1 MQGWVKVH
9 RSMMDNQIIMKS
21 PDHLAVWMF
30 LLLHATH
37 KEQPATFKGKE
48 ITLKPGQLITG
59 RKMIAEKINISESK
73 VHRVLAL
80 FEAERLIEQQIS
92 NKNRLIY
99 LSAWDKQQ
107 SAEQQEQQ
115 VNSKLNNKTGKS
127 ERQSEHKQE
136 CIIENEIKNEI
147 IICPEQ
153 APDRSGILLPLVDK
167 SEYDV
172 PLSKIEQWQRA
183 YPAVDIRQELL
194 RMISWL
200 NANSKRKKTR
210 RGIDRFIT
218 TWLSKEQDR
227 GGTYRSNPH
236 SSWNGGNGANE
247 AARYEA
253 AQRAGYGQY

>member
-1 MQGWVKVH
+1 MYQDVTRNKNLSAAAKGLYAYLSAFCGTSDECYPSVETITSEMAMGKDTFYRHVNALVAAGVVEKCQVIGNDGKFG
-9 RSMMDNQIIMKS
+9 RT
-21 PDHLAVWMF
+21 LYR
-30 LLLHATH
+30 LTH
-37 KEQPATFKGKE
+37 EV
-48 ITLKPGQLITG
+48 
-59 RKMIAEKINISESK
+59 NISEK
-73 VHRVLAL
+73 PD
-80 FEAERLIEQQIS
+80 FPFPQ
-92 NKNRLIY
+92 NRDTVEPETDGRETIN
-99 LSAWDKQQ
+99 
-107 SAEQQEQQ
+107 
-115 VNSKLNNKTGKS
+115 NS
-127 ERQSEHKQE
+127 
-136 CIIENEIKNEI
+136 IKNNSI
-147 IICPEQ
+147 KNNNGDVCPELEKP
-153 APDRSGILLPLVDK
+153 APDHSGILLPLVDK

>member
-1 MQGWVKVH
+1 MYQDVTRNKNLSAAAKGLYAYLSAFCGTSDECYPSVETITSEMAMGKDTFYRHVNALVAAGVVEKCQVIGNDGKFG
-9 RSMMDNQIIMKS
+9 RT
-21 PDHLAVWMF
+21 LYR
-30 LLLHATH
+30 LTH
-37 KEQPATFKGKE
+37 EV
-48 ITLKPGQLITG
+48 
-59 RKMIAEKINISESK
+59 NISEK
-73 VHRVLAL
+73 PDFPFPQNRDTVEPETDGRETINNNLKK
-80 FEAERLIEQQIS
+80 EQYIK
-92 NKNRLIY
+92 KNN
-99 LSAWDKQQ
+99 AD
-107 SAEQQEQQ
+107 
-115 VNSKLNNKTGKS
+115 V
-127 ERQSEHKQE
+127 
-136 CIIENEIKNEI
+136 
-147 IICPEQ
+147 CPEPEIS

-194 RMISWL
+194 RMFSWL
-200 NANSKRKKTR
+200 NANPKRKKTR